1 MEVSGKLEAATA
13 ALSKAE
19 QRADALDG
27 QVATLASE
35 KELAEKAVTALKKKL
50 AAAEAAARQAA
61 SAADAA
67 AEAAARDLSAMQQ
80 QRDAEAAT
88 SADRAARIAA
98 LEDMLRVANDEVAA
112 LSASLRDAKNAAA
125 MLEKER
131 NGLRAQVKKRRT
143 GATMHAHLPHLLF
156 DTCMHAGR
164 DRQRG
169 HGRLAQAD
177 QGAARVRSQ
186 AGGRAHPRGRRAGR
200 VAG

>member
-67 AEAAARDLSAMQQ
+67 AEAAARDLSTMQQ
-80 QRDAEAAT
+80 QRDAEAAM

-112 LSASLRDAKNAAA
+112 LRDTKNAAA
-125 MLEKER
+125 VLEKER
-131 NGLRAQVKKRRT
+131 NGLRAQVKKGCT
-143 GATMHAHLPHLLF
+143 GGTMYAHIPHLLI
-156 DTCMHAGR
+156 DTCMHAGH

-169 HGRLAQAD
+169 HGRLMQAD
-177 QGAARVRSQ
+177 HGAARV
-186 AGGRAHPRGRRAGR
+186 
-200 VAG
+200 